1 MSLFALPHDYTER
14 VYAGILGKMI
24 GVYLGRPFEGWTY
37 EKIRAELGDI
47 MGYVHEKLGV
57 PLIVTDDDLSGTFTF
72 VRALED
78 YAYTPDLTPAQ
89 IGQTWLNY
97 IIEGRTIL
105 WWGGMGN
112 STEHTA
118 YLRLKRGIIAPASGS
133 SRLNSKEVAEQ
144 IGAQIFIDGW
154 GMLSPGNP
162 AQAASLAQRAASVSH
177 DGEAIYASQVLA
189 AMEALAFTE
198 HDLHKLLDV
207 GVSFIPQDSI
217 TSQMIQD
224 IRAWHREE
232 PDWRKTR
239 LLLAEK
245 YGYHKYGG
253 NCHII
258 PNHALII
265 LALLYGEDQFQKTLM
280 IVNTSGWDTDC
291 NSGNVGCLL
300 GIKNGLS
307 GLSSGPDWRGP
318 LGDRLYI
325 SSADGG
331 RAITDAVNETYHLV
345 KAAHILTQTPFTPP
359 KGGARFHFSL
369 PGSIQGFQFE
379 ASTTSALTLTNV
391 PYPRNMH
398 QRCLAVQYNELSAN
412 QPVCIATPT
421 FIPAD
426 AINMPGYSL
435 EASPTLYPGQHVQA
449 RLLADQENNVPV
461 TCQLFIRVYGAN
473 DQPKVI
479 PGSKVLLSA
488 GEESTITWR
497 IPDTA
502 GAPIAAIGLQYK
514 AEQAAQGCIYLDF
527 LTWSGAPEVTLARPK
542 EKGTMWHRAWVNGVD
557 QFECWWPEESY
568 RLMQNS
574 GRGLI
579 IQGTREWMDYRV
591 KATLTPH
598 MAQAIGLGARVQGMQ
613 RYYALVMGQTNH
625 VRLIKVLDGEIVLAE
640 SYLVWVPD
648 RHYAIVLQVTGSSI
662 KAWIDGQ
669 QVFDVQDYTNPLLDG
684 GVALICQEGR
694 MGCDGVTIQRID
706 DV

>member
-1 MSLFALPHDYTER
+1 MSLLALPHDYAER

-37 EKIRAELGDI
+37 EKISAELGEI
-47 MGYVHEKLGV
+47 TGYVHEKLGV

-97 IIEGRTIL
+97 IVEDRTIL

-118 YLRLKRGIIAPASGS
+118 YLRLKRGITAPESGS
-133 SRLNSKEVAEQ
+133 SRLNGKVVSEQ
-144 IGAQIFIDGW
+144 IGAQIFVDGW
-154 GMLSPGNP
+154 AMLSPGDP
-162 AQAASLAQRAASVSH
+162 AQAASLARRAGSVSH

-189 AMEALAFTE
+189 AMEALAFVE
-198 HDLHKLLDV
+198 HDLQKLLDV
-207 GVSFIPQDSI
+207 GISFIPKDSI

-239 LLLAEK
+239 ASIAEK
-245 YGYHKYGG
+245 YGYNTYGG
-253 NCHII
+253 NCHTL

-265 LALLYGEDQFQKTLM
+265 LALLYGEDQFQKSLT

-307 GLSSGPDWRGP
+307 GLSGGPDWRGP
-318 LGDRLYI
+318 LADRLYI

-331 RAITDAVNETYHLV
+331 RAITDAVNETYYLV
-345 KAAHILTQTPFTPP
+345 RAAHILTRTPFTPP

-369 PGSIQGFQFE
+369 PGSIQGFQLE
-379 ASTTSALTLTNV
+379 TSTTSPFTLTNV
-391 PYPRNMH
+391 THPRDMS
-398 QRCLAVQYNELSAN
+398 QRCLALRYDELRAN

-435 EASPTLYPGQHVQA
+435 QASPTLYSGQRVQA
-449 RLLADQENNVPV
+449 MLFADQENSAPI
-461 TCQLFIRVYGAN
+461 TCQLFIRVYDTN
-473 DQPKVI
+473 DQLKVI
-479 PGSKVLLSA
+479 QGPKILLSA
-488 GEESTITWR
+488 GEESRITWG
-497 IPDTA
+497 IPDTN
-502 GAPIAAIGLQYK
+502 GAPIAAIGLRY
-514 AEQAAQGCIYLDF
+514 EAAQTTQGYIYLDF
-527 LTWSGAPEVTLARPK
+527 LTWSGAPEVTLTRPK

-557 QFECWWPEESY
+557 QFESWWPDESY

-579 IQGTREWMDYRV
+579 IQGTREWMDYQV
-591 KATLTPH
+591 KAVLTPH
-598 MAQAIGLGARVQGMQ
+598 MAEAVGLGARVQGIQ
-613 RYYALVMGQTNH
+613 RYYALMIFQTDH
-625 VRLIKVLDGEIVLAE
+625 VRLIKVHDGEIVLAE
-640 SYLVWVPD
+640 RNLAWVPD
-648 RHYAIVLQVTGSSI
+648 HQYDMVLQVRGSNI
-662 KAWIDGQ
+662 QAWIDEQ
-669 QVFDVQDYTNPLLDG
+669 QIFDIEDYNSPLLSG

-694 MGCDGVTIQRID
+694 MGCDRVIVQPIADT
-706 DV
+706 